1 MKLYALALA
10 TLLPCL
16 VPCFGAGSDSNMGKT
31 AGNPSAP
38 ILLEVYSDFMC
49 PHCKVFH
56 ETMLPNIIK
65 DYVIPGKAYL
75 VSREYPLNIP
85 QHVYSRQAAEYA
97 TAAAHVGKY
106 QAVSDALFRN
116 QASWGMTGKVW
127 ETVASA
133 LSPDEQKKVQALA
146 ADPAVKA
153 EVQRDVDAAQRARLN
168 QTPTLVITHRLKQ
181 QPWTFFD
188 DYSLLRGYL
197 DDLLKK

>member
-1 MKLYALALA
+1 MKLYALAVA
-10 TLLPCL
+10 TLLTCL
-16 VPCFGAGSDSNMGKT
+16 VPCFGAGSEMNKGKSS
-31 AGNPSAP
+31 GNPSAP

-106 QAVSDALFRN
+106 QAVADVLFRN
-116 QASWGMTGKVW
+116 QASWSMTGKVW
-127 ETVASA
+127 DTVAGV
-133 LSPDEQKKVQALA
+133 LSPDEQKKVQARA
-146 ADPAVKA
+146 AAAAIKA
-153 EVQRDVDAAQRARLN
+153 EVQRDVDTAQRTRRS

-181 QPWTFFD
+181 QPWTRSD
-188 DYSLLRGYL
+188 DYRLLRG
-197 DDLLKK
+197 

>member
-1 MKLYALALA
+1 MKLYAFALA
-10 TLLPCL
+10 ALLSWSP
-16 VPCFGAGSDSNMGKT
+16 PCFGDGPDMNKGKT
-31 AGNPSAP
+31 SGNPSAP

-49 PHCKVFH
+49 PHCKAFH
-56 ETMLPNIIK
+56 ETMLPNLIK
-65 DYVIPGKAYL
+65 DYVTTGKAYL
-75 VSREYPLNIP
+75 VNREYPLNIP

-97 TAAAHVGKY
+97 TAAARVGKY
-106 QAVSDALFRN
+106 QAVSDALFRS

-127 ETVASA
+127 ETVAGA

-153 EVQRDVDAAQRARLN
+153 EVQRDVDAAQKARLS
-168 QTPTLVITHRLKQ
+168 QTPTLLITHRLKQ

-188 DYSLLRGYL
+188 DYTLLRGYL